1 RALIQGKDV
10 RHVTL
15 RFRLRLHGGVGAR
28 RDRFGRSAHFHRFLA
43 VTARAHRD
51 GRYNRSMVRW
61 LVFSSAICLVGC
73 AGSSIAPRVPVDQRI
88 RRAPGQSLTVGDSIA
103 IRFIGVQGDSRCPA
117 DAMCIQGGDAV
128 VKLHVTHDR
137 EAHDVDLHTGN
148 MKPATAGNVTVTLVE
163 LTPYP
168 FSSRTISPDE
178 YRATLR
184 VTR

>member
-1 RALIQGKDV
+1 
-10 RHVTL
+10 
-15 RFRLRLHGGVGAR
+15 
-28 RDRFGRSAHFHRFLA
+28 
-43 VTARAHRD
+43 
-51 GRYNRSMVRW
+51 MVRW
-61 LVFSSAICLVGC
+61 LVLSTAICLIGC
-73 AGSSIAPRVPVDQRI
+73 AGSSIAPRVPVDQQVTL
-88 RRAPGQSLTVGDSIA
+88 AAGQDIKVGESIA

-148 MKPATAGNVTVTLVE
+148 MTPATAGDVTVTLVE

-168 FSSRTISPDE
+168 FSSRTIRPDE